1 MTIREDLKSVANVW
15 DRSFLRSSGGQLRVT
30 FGSSCLAYLWLPL
43 SRCPSSR
50 RGVCDT
56 RIAATNWAWRSWVR
70 FCPCLSDLE
79 WAMPVLA
86 AASALTRRRWFNRA
100 TEPTIREELEK
111 MKVMLITALRLSSI
125 LLLFFQVTTSWAQV
139 TAILAGNAIDPDTGT
154 VTKSQVILVEGINIK
169 AMGPDVAIPANST
182 VIDLSKEFVL
192 PGLMDAHTHL
202 LAEIDAKW
210 DLGDFWIM
218 AMQRRAGFRA
228 ILGAQHAREML
239 ESGFTT
245 VRDVGNSGDY
255 LDMDLEKAIRFGWV
269 PGPTIIPAGRIIA
282 PFGGQFWDTPTDDKL
297 LENPEY
303 FFADSHDELRKAIR
317 QNIYWGAKVIK
328 IVVDA
333 KSYQYSADDIRF
345 IVEEAKN
352 AGLKVAAHVQTE
364 RGARA
369 AIEAGVASIEHGWE
383 LTDDDMALAKKNHVV
398 LVSTDFTVKELMADG
413 MSESDAKR
421 IHAARVDRLRR
432 AYKAGVNVV
441 FGTDIMSDV
450 RGTSR
455 GALAMEYVGSFV
467 EAGVPPA
474 AILKAMTSDAARLLS
489 VDHARGTLR
498 PGQAA
503 DIVAVSQ
510 NPLVD
515 IFSLEHVDFV
525 MKNGKV
531 YLQNSTAR

>member
-1 MTIREDLKSVANVW
+1 MS
-15 DRSFLRSSGGQLRVT
+15 
-30 FGSSCLAYLWLPL
+30 
-43 SRCPSSR
+43 PSSFR
-50 RGVCDT
+50 
-56 RIAATNWAWRSWVR
+56 
-70 FCPCLSDLE
+70 
-79 WAMPVLA
+79 
-86 AASALTRRRWFNRA
+86 LT
-100 TEPTIREELEK
+100 
-111 MKVMLITALRLSSI
+111 
-125 LLLFFQVTTSWAQV
+125 LLLALLLHCAAGSAQV
-139 TAILAGNAIDPDTGT
+139 TAIRAGAVVDPATGT
-154 VTKSQVILVEGINIK
+154 TTTPQVILVEGQKIK
-169 AMGPDVAIPANST
+169 AMGADLAIPANAM

-218 AMQRRAGFRA
+218 ALQRRPGFRA

-255 LDMDLEKAIRFGWV
+255 LDMDLEKSIRFGWV
-269 PGPTIIPAGRIIA
+269 PGPTIVPAGRIIA
-282 PFGGQFWDTPTDDKL
+282 PFGGQFWDTPADDKL

-303 FFADSHDELRKAIR
+303 AFADSHDELRKAIR

-369 AIEAGVASIEHGWE
+369 AIEAKVASIEHGWV
-383 LTDDDMALAKKNHVV
+383 LTDDDLALAKKNGVV
-398 LVSTDFTVKELMADG
+398 LVSTDFTVNELLANG
-413 MSESDAKR
+413 MSQDAAER
-421 IHAARVDRLRR
+421 IHAARVERLRR
-432 AYKAGVNVV
+432 AYKAGVTVV

-455 GALAMEYVGSFV
+455 GALALEYIGSFV

-474 AILKAMTSDAARLLS
+474 AILRSMTTDAARLLS
-489 VDHARGTLR
+489 VDNERGALR

-503 DIVAVSQ
+503 DIVAVSRS
-510 NPLVD
+510 PLQD
-515 IFSLEHVDFV
+515 IFSLQHIDFV
-525 MKNGKV
+525 MRNGKV
-531 YLQNSTAR
+531 FLQNAGAR